1 MEYFAGANTRNGFVS
16 IFDECFKDIKRL
28 YILKG
33 SSGCGKSTLMRRV
46 AEKAQK
52 LGMPVDYIY
61 CSADCESLDGV
72 ILPTQSVAIVD
83 GTSPHVMDVKYPCVR
98 ETIVNLGQF
107 WDESKLMPKREEI
120 IEFTDKKSAHY
131 KNAYKCLNAVGSV
144 EDMKKQ
150 LLSRAV
156 LRDKMDSLA
165 IRIAEKAI
173 MNKGKIKYVFASAFT
188 SNGFKVVPVFDDV
201 KTVYRVN
208 GNLSDIFMSAFVRT
222 VKELG
227 ASCIISNS
235 AIDPSV
241 PDALYFEE
249 SKTLVTSLLTLP
261 CRSAIEEKTLS
272 TSRFTDNARLAS
284 VRAKL
289 RALEKLSNELL
300 IEAKSELSNAKS
312 VHNDIE
318 RIYIPAMNF
327 KSLDKYTTALIN
339 NIIKE

>member
-173 MNKGKIKYVFASAFT
+173 MNKGKIKYVFASLFT
-188 SNGFKVVPVFDDV
+188 SG
-201 KTVYRVN
+201 
-208 GNLSDIFMSAFVRT
+208 I
-222 VKELG
+222 
-227 ASCIISNS
+227 
-235 AIDPSV
+235 
-241 PDALYFEE
+241 
-249 SKTLVTSLLTLP
+249 LL
-261 CRSAIEEKTLS
+261 R
-272 TSRFTDNARLAS
+272 
-284 VRAKL
+284 
-289 RALEKLSNELL
+289 
-300 IEAKSELSNAKS
+300 
-312 VHNDIE
+312 
-318 RIYIPAMNF
+318 
-327 KSLDKYTTALIN
+327 
-339 NIIKE
+339 